1 MAISRLGRGDDIQ
14 RSKFQPYIHKEQC
27 SAVGLGA
34 GGDIMPLDILIIC
47 GGEAHHGPDRIWE
60 GDL

>member
-1 MAISRLGRGDDIQ
+1 VITAAEFEQLG
-14 RSKFQPYIHKEQC
+14 H
-27 SAVGLGA
+27 
-34 GGDIMPLDILIIC
+34 IMPLDILIIC